1 LQHHNLEK
9 QLKNDVMKFICLF
22 LLLVVSFSVK
32 AQAIDTTKASM
43 TSIVKNDSLIR
54 VQETRTY
61 KVDMM
66 SQSQQRDT
74 VKAKA
79 PNFLEPYKE
88 KRLESNYNYDDGKVT
103 GGSTQLKLGKKKKN

>member
-1 LQHHNLEK
+1 
-9 QLKNDVMKFICLF
+9 MKFTFLF
-22 LLLVVSFSVK
+22 LLLGVSFSAI
-32 AQAIDTTKASM
+32 AQSVDTTKAS
-43 TSIVKNDSLIR
+43 TTLIAKSDSLMNT
-54 VQETRTY
+54 QETRTY

-74 VKAKA
+74 VRTKA
-79 PNFLEPYKE
+79 PNFLESPKE